1 MISEISSLNL
11 DLGSLGI
18 YLLIVMIC
26 PHKTVV
32 FIWGKIFPQGVI
44 LWFTQFGEWFQ
55 FPGCDFTKLEYT
67 EILND
72 SKTKN
77 YICHFGT
84 KWFDAL
90 QTEHGS

>member
-1 MISEISSLNL
+1 LTFFIFTSCELLLASIFSVVTCSVCFYTSHLASYNGGFFLFMISEISSLNL

-44 LWFTQFGEWFQ
+44 L
-55 FPGCDFTKLEYT
+55 
-67 EILND
+67 
-72 SKTKN
+72 
-77 YICHFGT
+77 
-84 KWFDAL
+84 
-90 QTEHGS
+90 